1 MKALTI
7 TEVKLPN
14 GFRSILPTNID
25 ILKHFGANVI
35 SGNAGAGKTSLLE
48 VMKWATQGKS
58 ALRDGSYFREGEDSC
73 EVLVKIADAKEPEG
87 LSFWISAVS
96 KKDGSVDYK
105 FKAEVDGKLKN
116 TKDPIEGL
124 TGITPNRMWEML
136 STTLTYDSA
145 KFMSENEKTVTDF
158 IIATYPE
165 VADIAKDIEK
175 KIDEKVKERDV
186 VSQKQV
192 KIGAYKTQ
200 LEGLVQ
206 PNFIDLSTFQA
217 KREAVIAE
225 IATAKGKVDS
235 FEQNKTLRI
244 NSLQSQANSA
254 MTTGKAEKENIQR
267 YLDADKQ
274 KFDEKLKDFQ
284 RIYEASLSSTS
295 SIESSFAEL
304 NFASEFPEM
313 YAETMSCVRK
323 IVDKHKVNA
332 ESLKDA
338 YVPLLDINAIP
349 KDPAVIASLPKEL
362 ADMVSLVNEK
372 RAEIAKAN
380 KEIEAIQAETIEDS
394 SKEIQAAEDKLS
406 ALDKELEEA
415 RLSNE
420 LWEKFDVQQQYETLH
435 NEVMDLRAERNK
447 LYEGIDTGVKG
458 LIISLTDEDGKRL
471 GFKYTG
477 AYDPTY
483 FGNPNGELR
492 PLTSYSKS
500 QKVLI
505 SALLQCTLMKKRAY
519 PLNVLCVDDTG
530 LDNKVYELYDKFA
543 KKNGLLIFVT
553 STNDKTEGDL
563 RAGEILIT
571 EGHVLVKEFA
581 E

>member
-7 TEVKLPN
+7 SEIKLTT
-14 GFRSILPTNID
+14 GFRSILPTNIM
-25 ILKHFGANVI
+25 IAKHFGANVI

-58 ALRDGSYFREGEDSC
+58 ALRDGSYFRENEDSC
-73 EVLVKIADAKEPEG
+73 EVLVKIADAKDPEG
-87 LSFWISAVS
+87 LSFWISAVA
-96 KKDGSVDYK
+96 KKDGAVDYK
-105 FKAEVDGKLKN
+105 FKAEIDGKLKN

-136 STTLTYDSA
+136 STTLTYDAA
-145 KFMSENEKTVTDF
+145 KFMSENEKTVTEF
-158 IIATYPE
+158 IINTYPE

-267 YLDADKQ
+267 YLDAHKAEHTKKMLEAIKNYDVAKDAHSNLEIALRVL
-274 KFDEKLKDFQ
+274 KFSELYPKVYSEVLSCSQSILDAIEVEGEKLNDS
-284 RIYEASLSSTS
+284 YT
-295 SIESSFAEL
+295 
-304 NFASEFPEM
+304 
-313 YAETMSCVRK
+313 
-323 IVDKHKVNA
+323 
-332 ESLKDA
+332 
-338 YVPLLDINAIP
+338 PLLDINAIP
-349 KDPAVIASLPKEL
+349 KDTAVIASLPKEL

-372 RAEIAKAN
+372 RAEIAKVN
-380 KEIEAIQAETIEDS
+380 KDIETIQAETIEDS

-553 STNDKTEGDL
+553 STNDKTENDL

>member
-186 VSQKQV
+186 VSQRQV

-206 PNFIDLSTFQA
+206 PNFIDISTFQA
-217 KREAVIAE
+217 KREAIITE

-235 FEQNKTLRI
+235 FEQNKALRI
-244 NSLQSQANSA
+244 SSLQSQANSA
-254 MTTGKAEKENIQR
+254 MTTGKAEKDNIQR
-267 YLDADKQ
+267 FLDVHRVEYEKEVAQVIHSYDEAKYAHSNLEIALRVLKFSELYPKVYSEVLSCSQSILDAITVEG
-274 KFDEKLKDFQ
+274 EKLKD
-284 RIYEASLSSTS
+284 S
-295 SIESSFAEL
+295 
-304 NFASEFPEM
+304 
-313 YAETMSCVRK
+313 
-323 IVDKHKVNA
+323 
-332 ESLKDA
+332 
-338 YVPLLDINAIP
+338 YVPLLDINALP
-349 KDPAVIASLPKEL
+349 KDSAVIDALPKEL
-362 ADMVSLVNEK
+362 SDMVSLVNEK
-372 RAEIAKAN
+372 RVEIAKVN
-380 KEIEAIQAETIEDS
+380 KEIETVQAETIEDS
-394 SKEIQAAEDKLS
+394 SKEIQAAEDKLNF
-406 ALDKELEEA
+406 LDKELEEA
-415 RLSNE
+415 KSSND

-435 NEVMDLRAERNK
+435 NEVMDLRAERIK
-447 LYEGIDTGVKG
+447 LYEGINTGVKG

-483 FGNPNGELR
+483 FSNPNADLR

>member
-7 TEVKLPN
+7 SEIKLTT
-14 GFRSILPTNID
+14 GFRSILPTNIS
-25 ILKHFGANVI
+25 IAKHFGANVI

-58 ALRDGSYFREGEDSC
+58 ALRDGSYFRENEDSC
-73 EVLVKIADAKEPEG
+73 EVLVKIADAKDPEG
-87 LSFWISAVS
+87 LSFWISAVA
-96 KKDGSVDYK
+96 KKDGAVDYK
-105 FKAEVDGKLKN
+105 FKAEIDGKLKN

-136 STTLTYDSA
+136 STTLTYDAA
-145 KFMSENEKTVTDF
+145 KFMSENEKTVTEF
-158 IIATYPE
+158 IINTYPE
-165 VADIAKDIEK
+165 VADIAKPIEAQIEA
-175 KIDEKVKERDV
+175 KIKERDV

-284 RIYEASLSSTS
+284 RVYEASLSSIS

-304 NFASEFPEM
+304 NFAFEFPEM

-323 IVDKHKVNA
+323 IIDKHKVNA

-349 KDPAVIASLPKEL
+349 KDPSVIASLPKEL

-372 RAEIAKAN
+372 KAEIAKAN

-394 SKEIQAAEDKLS
+394 SKEIQAAEDKLA

-553 STNDKTEGDL
+553 STNDKTENDL

>member
-7 TEVKLPN
+7 SEIKLTT
-14 GFRSILPTNID
+14 GFRSILPTNIS
-25 ILKHFGANVI
+25 IAKHFGANVI

-58 ALRDGSYFREGEDSC
+58 ALRDGSYFRENEDSC
-73 EVLVKIADAKEPEG
+73 EVLVKIADAKDPEG
-87 LSFWISAVS
+87 LSFWISAVA
-96 KKDGSVDYK
+96 KKDGAVDYK
-105 FKAEVDGKLKN
+105 FKAEIDGKLKN

-136 STTLTYDSA
+136 STTLTYDAA
-145 KFMSENEKTVTDF
+145 KFMSENEKTVTEF
-158 IIATYPE
+158 IINTYPE

-267 YLDADKQ
+267 YLDAHKAEHDKKMIEYANEYHSANDAHGNLEAALRVL
-274 KFDEKLKDFQ
+274 KFSERHPQVYSEVLTC
-284 RIYEASLSSTS
+284 SLSILDEIA
-295 SIESSFAEL
+295 IEGK
-304 NFASEFPEM
+304 
-313 YAETMSCVRK
+313 K
-323 IVDKHKVNA
+323 I
-332 ESLKDA
+332 KDS

-349 KDPAVIASLPKEL
+349 KDSAVISSLPKEL

-372 RAEIAKAN
+372 RAEIAKVN

-435 NEVMDLRAERNK
+435 NEVMDL
-447 LYEGIDTGVKG
+447 KG
-458 LIISLTDEDGKRL
+458 LLHV
-471 GFKYTG
+471 
-477 AYDPTY
+477 
-483 FGNPNGELR
+483 
-492 PLTSYSKS
+492 YSRI
-500 QKVLI
+500 LL
-505 SALLQCTLMKKRAY
+505 LLQ
-519 PLNVLCVDDTG
+519 VV
-530 LDNKVYELYDKFA
+530 
-543 KKNGLLIFVT
+543 
-553 STNDKTEGDL
+553 
-563 RAGEILIT
+563 
-571 EGHVLVKEFA
+571 
-581 E
+581 